1 MAQKDMVT
9 ITAVQL
15 ENLLRH
21 DTNALAQVKALQDTG
36 LAKTY
41 GVEKGDILRLIQK
54 AERESTN
61 EEITA
66 VDGPVV
72 NMRLAA
78 ASVLASREST
88 RTPGQGSRPVGQRS

>member
-1 MAQKDMVT
+1 MVT

-21 DTNALAQVKALQDTG
+21 DTNALAQVKALQNTG

-41 GVEKGDILRLIQK
+41 GVAREDIRLLIQK
-54 AERESTN
+54 AEKENTN

-66 VDGPVV
+66 ATGPVV
-72 NMRLAA
+72 NLRVAA
-78 ASVLASREST
+78 ASVLASRQSAT
-88 RTPGQGSRPVGQRS
+88 ASRQE

>member
-1 MAQKDMVT
+1 MVT

-21 DTNALAQVKALQDTG
+21 DTNALAQVKALQNTG

-41 GVEKGDILRLIQK
+41 GVAREDILLLIQK
-54 AERESTN
+54 AEKENTN

-66 VDGPVV
+66 ATGPVV
-72 NMRLAA
+72 NLRVAA
-78 ASVLASREST
+78 ASVLASRKSAT
-88 RTPGQGSRPVGQRS
+88 ASRQE

>member
-1 MAQKDMVT
+1 MVT

-21 DTNALAQVKALQDTG
+21 DTNALAQVKALQNTG

-41 GVEKGDILRLIQK
+41 GVAREDILLLIQK
-54 AERESTN
+54 AEKENTN

-66 VDGPVV
+66 ATGPVV
-72 NMRLAA
+72 NLRVAA
-78 ASVLASREST
+78 ASVLASRQSAT
-88 RTPGQGSRPVGQRS
+88 ASRQE

>member
-1 MAQKDMVT
+1 VPLQVVKRNESSKIVAVEKKKLYSTAQKDMVT

-21 DTNALAQVKALQDTG
+21 DTNALAQVKALQNTG

-41 GVEKGDILRLIQK
+41 GVAREDILLLIQK
-54 AERESTN
+54 AEKENTN

-66 VDGPVV
+66 ATGP
-72 NMRLAA
+72 
-78 ASVLASREST
+78 
-88 RTPGQGSRPVGQRS
+88 